1 MILDFISKVWSYI
14 IGFADVLFNIG
25 KWALDAV
32 LYILLNIPLYLF
44 KIVLAVIHGFVS
56 LISVGS
62 LAVDITSGWGLI
74 PPQLAYLIGQTGIDT
89 GLSMLATAYAIRFG
103 LNLIPAAVTRV

>member
-14 IGFADVLFNIG
+14 TGFADILFNIG
-25 KWALDAV
+25 KWCLDAV
-32 LYILLNIPLYLF
+32 VYVLLNIPFYLF
-44 KIVLAVIHGFVS
+44 KTGLAIVHGFVS

-62 LAVDITSGWGLI
+62 LAVDISSGWGLI

-103 LNLIPAAVTRV
+103 LNLIPGAFTRV